1 MRLEQLSPACEVAE
15 AENSSRLQQAHN
27 VGSGQRTSLVCSVRK
42 LRPNEVEMMSV
53 PFSIGERVS
62 VVEDS
67 IKVAGG
73 ETGTHLSK
81 MHAGVISQV
90 L

>member
-1 MRLEQLSPACEVAE
+1 MRLEQLSPAREIAE
-15 AENSSRLQQAHN
+15 AENSSRLQQAQN
-27 VGSGQRTSLVCSVRK
+27 VGSGQRTSFVCSVRK

-81 MHAGVISQV
+81 LMHE
-90 L
+90 

>member
-1 MRLEQLSPACEVAE
+1 MRLEQLSPAREIAE

-81 MHAGVISQV
+81 CMQE
-90 L
+90 

>member
-1 MRLEQLSPACEVAE
+1 MRLKELSPTCEIAE

-42 LRPNEVEMMSV
+42 LRPDEVEMMSV

-81 MHAGVISQV
+81 CMQE
-90 L
+90 